1 MSATRKRLGEL
12 LRDGGILTDDQLG
25 RALEVQRKSDKR
37 LGEILLDLGF
47 ADEEQI
53 ADALASH
60 LEVPR
65 VDLDQLVVTPGAI
78 TLIPEEF
85 ASRYSVFPWK
95 EEDSC
100 LHVAMTDPLDIQV
113 IDDLRM
119 LTGLNVKPYVATLSE
134 IRRAR
139 RRHED
144 LQESADRVIK
154 ELPRDEAPKEEPTV
168 VDSPGVQAVE
178 LILTQA
184 VRREASDI
192 HIEPQ
197 EDSLRVRYRLDGHLA
212 DVMRFPLQLAPD
224 IISRVKV
231 MADMDITEKRRPQDG
246 RIELANDGV
255 DMRVSSLP
263 TIHGEKLVIRI
274 LNQVASFLEIDRLGF
289 QPESMDLVR
298 QMLHQPY
305 GLILVTGP
313 TGSGKTTTLYAFLN
327 QLSRP
332 ERNVITV
339 EDPVEFR
346 LPGVNQVQVNPRA
359 GLTFAAGLRAVLR
372 QDPDV
377 IMVGEVRDGETAEIA
392 IRAALT
398 GHLVLCTLHTNN
410 TVGAL
415 IRLLDM
421 GIEPYLLGATITGVL
436 SQRLVR
442 ALCPRCKEQRTPDPV
457 DLRFLGPRAETVP
470 LYRERGCPFCN
481 GTGFRGRLAIEEVL
495 LIDGEIRQEIVAGSR
510 ESQLV
515 ALAEKKGTLFLRESG
530 ARRVLAG
537 LTTSREVM
545 RAVYT
550 IDDSLEADR
559 EEF

>member
-1 MSATRKRLGEL
+1 
-12 LRDGGILTDDQLG
+12 
-25 RALEVQRKSDKR
+25 
-37 LGEILLDLGF
+37 
-47 ADEEQI
+47 
-53 ADALASH
+53 
-60 LEVPR
+60 
-65 VDLDQLVVTPGAI
+65 
-78 TLIPEEF
+78 
-85 ASRYSVFPWK
+85 
-95 EEDSC
+95 
-100 LHVAMTDPLDIQV
+100 
-113 IDDLRM
+113 
-119 LTGLNVKPYVATLSE
+119 
-134 IRRAR
+134 
-139 RRHED
+139 
-144 LQESADRVIK
+144 
-154 ELPRDEAPKEEPTV
+154 
-168 VDSPGVQAVE
+168 
-178 LILTQA
+178 
-184 VRREASDI
+184 
-192 HIEPQ
+192 
-197 EDSLRVRYRLDGHLA
+197 
-212 DVMRFPLQLAPD
+212 MRFPLQLAPD

-231 MADMDITEKRRPQDG
+231 MADMDITKKRRPQDG

-289 QPESMDLVR
+289 QPESMDLIR

-332 ERNVITV
+332 ECNVITV

-457 DLRFLGPRAETVP
+457 DLRFLGPQAETVP

-537 LTTSREVM
+537 LTTTREVM

-550 IDDSLEADR
+550 IDDSLEAGR